1 MGSEAGASD
10 DDSERSWSDDENMLF
25 AVEKLSAAR
34 LSVRSARFGMGVGRG
49 VGSKRGRE
57 QEEVF
62 VPRLRERSGD

>member
-49 VGSKRGRE
+49 CWE
-57 QEEVF
+57 
-62 VPRLRERSGD
+62 